1 MLSKLFRFGTRL
13 FYRMRSRMV
22 LVPYS
27 IKVISPL
34 EKIMQALGVSK
45 KNFVLLLSWVQK
57 KSNKIE

>member
-45 KNFVLLLSWVQK
+45 KNLVLLLSWVQK